1 MLNFYGDSISLQNTS
16 GGEFSQKHL
25 VTDPSLLFQK
35 HITNESRCAAGTLL
49 GAEGRRRSAPDT
61 RTIAHGTSGH
71 KHWIRK
77 VILPSQSSKKDSI
90 FKPNRI
96 FYSSMYDS
104 PIFKTEGHQPPD
116 QIAQSHISLA
126 LNTSRDG
133 ASTTSLGRSYR
144 DER

>member
-104 PIFKTEGHQPPD
+104 PIFKTEDLKILQKRDVNIPRNARVTNHQTRSPR
-116 QIAQSHISLA
+116 A
-126 LNTSRDG
+126 TS
-133 ASTTSLGRSYR
+133 AWP
-144 DER
+144 